1 MHFRIQPLIDPNG
14 DLMWQLKKSPATL
27 WVALKANVA
36 TNFSVSKEEW
46 PWPVAP
52 GSMLSYQVDVE
63 TLSIQDSDEPND
75 TGDPATPLT
84 KDVPKQSRMAGVID
98 ADGRTVGL
106 KVWFSIE
113 QSDCVIDCF
122 DVTKPLT
129 THCYTHSLSAQI
141 KAMVIV
147 EGGGPENLAKACSDT
162 LGADI
167 EEVPESGNKSRYF
180 KVECYKGDC
189 PVFGEGEIPAN
200 YITTSTYKIKWSEEC
215 KYGKTDEN
223 TYDRLMTCK

>member
-1 MHFRIQPLIDPNG
+1 MAAEKESSHP
-14 DLMWQLKKSPATL
+14 TL

-106 KVWFSIE
+106 KDWFSIE

-122 DVTKPLT
+122 DVTKP
-129 THCYTHSLSAQI
+129 Y
-141 KAMVIV
+141 
-147 EGGGPENLAKACSDT
+147 DT
-162 LGADI
+162 LLYWG
-167 EEVPESGNKSRYF
+167 
-180 KVECYKGDC
+180 
-189 PVFGEGEIPAN
+189 
-200 YITTSTYKIKWSEEC
+200 
-215 KYGKTDEN
+215 DEN
-223 TYDRLMTCK
+223 TQLAQL